1 MISYRALPLRALA
14 AAIFSLC
21 LAACG
26 GGGDGGC
33 GGCGL
38 GASLAGTSADP
49 STAQPP
55 TSPTNPPST
64 ETPPSTEPP
73 APSDTTPPSYVVG
86 GSLTGLPANSKLVLL
101 NNAGDA
107 LTLAANGAFSFA
119 VPVTFNTGYAVTIAT
134 QPVWQ
139 ACRVANGTG
148 TAVADVTSVTVS
160 CAEAQ
165 ALVSTLAGSSM
176 TGSADGTGGAAR
188 FDSPQSMAIDGSG
201 NIYVMDSDNLVV
213 RKVTPTGEVT
223 TLAGSAMPGYSV
235 GVVVDAGGNVYVA
248 DYENHVIRK
257 ITPNGDA
264 SILAGST
271 EGWTDATGTDAQF
284 NGPAGLAIDSSGNVY
299 VADYDNNVIR
309 KITPNGTVTTVAGSG
324 SRGAADGQGAAAS
337 FDRPNG
343 LKVDASGHIYVADA
357 SNHLIRKI
365 TPDGVVTTLAGSTQG
380 FADGTGVTAQFDYP
394 WGIALDADGNIYVAD
409 SSNNKIRK
417 ITPNGV
423 VTTLA
428 GSGSTGSV
436 NGVGPTAQFDDP
448 LDVAVDASG
457 NVYVLDD
464 YSVRKISPLR

>member
-1 MISYRALPLRALA
+1 
-14 AAIFSLC
+14 
-21 LAACG
+21 
-26 GGGDGGC
+26 
-33 GGCGL
+33 
-38 GASLAGTSADP
+38 
-49 STAQPP
+49 
-55 TSPTNPPST
+55 
-64 ETPPSTEPP
+64 
-73 APSDTTPPSYVVG
+73 
-86 GSLTGLPANSKLVLL
+86 
-101 NNAGDA
+101 
-107 LTLAANGAFSFA
+107 
-119 VPVTFNTGYAVTIAT
+119 
-134 QPVWQ
+134 
-139 ACRVANGTG
+139 
-148 TAVADVTSVTVS
+148 
-160 CAEAQ
+160 
-165 ALVSTLAGSSM
+165 
-176 TGSADGTGGAAR
+176 
-188 FDSPQSMAIDGSG
+188 MAMDGSG
-201 NIYVMDSDNLVV
+201 NIYVMDSDNFVV
-213 RKVTPTGEVT
+213 RKVTPTGEVS
-223 TLAGSAMPGYSV
+223 TLAGSVVPGYSV

-248 DYENHVIRK
+248 DYENNVIRK
-257 ITPNGDA
+257 ITPTGDA

-380 FADGTGVTAQFDYP
+380 FADGTGIAAQFDYP
-394 WGIALDADGNIYVAD
+394 WGIALDADGNVYVAD

-428 GSGSTGSV
+428 GSGTNGSE
-436 NGVGPTAQFDDP
+436 NGFGLTAQFDDP